1 MHICVIPS
9 TAKCLACIGRSSTA
23 MHGLFFLRGKKKKE
37 KKNALR
43 IELFLLYNRLD
54 SKTTLHWLFLCSYSQ
69 IHMLLISLASKGWKT
84 FRSPLWGSKSIPNVA
99 TGFPMGPNHYQVVV
113 GLQIHQKEPPA
124 WWGEDR
130 ATELMW
136 RESSISNGIRM
147 GQWLV
152 EDMFL
157 LGSGKV

>member
-1 MHICVIPS
+1 
-9 TAKCLACIGRSSTA
+9 
-23 MHGLFFLRGKKKKE
+23 
-37 KKNALR
+37 
-43 IELFLLYNRLD
+43 
-54 SKTTLHWLFLCSYSQ
+54 
-69 IHMLLISLASKGWKT
+69 MLLISLASKGWKT

-130 ATELMW
+130 AAELMW

-147 GQWLV
+147 EQWLV